1 MQAQKQKRIF
11 EVTVGQIGI
20 SLLIAAIALTA
31 VFEAGVLVG
40 KKRGIKAA
48 LEAEQQS
55 DKQTRSPMKVSTEA
69 NLPGRESAEQL
80 EPGED
85 RQSDTQPYAAE
96 EVSTEP
102 ELSQNPLSDESTEA
116 LPEKASQYTVQVG
129 AFSSLQN
136 AESLINLLK
145 SYEYE
150 SWLKPRSV
158 EDKTLYFVFV
168 GRFEA
173 REEADKFGRLLQNGS
188 SHITAYK
195 VSKWI
200 PETEFSQP

>member
-40 KKRGIKAA
+40 KKRGVKAA

-55 DKQTRSPMKVSTEA
+55 GKQTHSPMKVSTEA

-85 RQSDTQPYAAE
+85 RQSDTQSYPAE
-96 EVSTEP
+96 EVLTEP
-102 ELSQNPLSDESTEA
+102 ELPRNPLSEQPAEA
-116 LPEKASQYTVQVG
+116 LTEKAAQYTVQVG

-136 AESLINLLK
+136 AESLVNLLK

-150 SWLKPRSV
+150 SWLRPRSV

-168 GRFEA
+168 GRFGA
-173 REEADKFGRLLQNGS
+173 REEADRFGRLLQNRS

-195 VSKWI
+195 VSKM
-200 PETEFSQP
+200 QDQD

>member
-40 KKRGIKAA
+40 KKRGVKAA

-55 DKQTRSPMKVSTEA
+55 GKQTHSPMKVSTEA

-85 RQSDTQPYAAE
+85 RQSDTQSYPAE
-96 EVSTEP
+96 EVLTEP
-102 ELSQNPLSDESTEA
+102 EPRNPLSEQPAEA
-116 LPEKASQYTVQVG
+116 LTEKAAQYTVQVG

-136 AESLINLLK
+136 AESLVNLLK

-150 SWLKPRSV
+150 SWLRPRSV

-168 GRFEA
+168 GRFGA
-173 REEADKFGRLLQNGS
+173 REEADKFGRLLQNRS

-195 VSKWI
+195 VSKM
-200 PETEFSQP
+200 QDQD

>member
-1 MQAQKQKRIF
+1 MKAQKQKRIF

-40 KKRGIKAA
+40 KKRGVKAA
-48 LEAEQQS
+48 LEAEQQG
-55 DKQTRSPMKVSTEA
+55 DTQTQSPMKVLTEA

-80 EPGED
+80 GPGED
-85 RQSDTQPYAAE
+85 RQSDTQSYPAE

-102 ELSQNPLSDESTEA
+102 ELSHNPLSEQPAEA
-116 LPEKASQYTVQVG
+116 LTENAAQYTVQVG
-129 AFSSLQN
+129 AFGSLQN
-136 AESLINLLK
+136 AESVVNLLK

-150 SWLKPRSV
+150 SWLRPRSV
-158 EDKTLYFVFV
+158 EDRTLYFVFV
-168 GRFEA
+168 GRFGA
-173 REEADKFGRLLQNGS
+173 REEADRFGRLLQNRS

-195 VSKWI
+195 VSKI
-200 PETEFSQP
+200 QDQD

>member
-40 KKRGIKAA
+40 KKRGVKAA

-55 DKQTRSPMKVSTEA
+55 GKQTHSPMKVSTEA

-85 RQSDTQPYAAE
+85 RQSDTQSYPAE
-96 EVSTEP
+96 EVLTEP
-102 ELSQNPLSDESTEA
+102 EPRNPLSEQPAEA
-116 LPEKASQYTVQVG
+116 LTEKAAQYTVQVG

-136 AESLINLLK
+136 AESLVNLLK

-150 SWLKPRSV
+150 SWLRPRSV

-168 GRFEA
+168 GRFGA
-173 REEADKFGRLLQNGS
+173 REEADRFGRLLQNRS

-195 VSKWI
+195 VSKM
-200 PETEFSQP
+200 QDQD